1 MASTSFSAK
10 SPPTKPRNADRRTR
24 EYLMPAEVEALVS
37 AARGIGRYGHRDA
50 TLILMMYRHALRVS
64 EVSQLRWE
72 LIDLKMALLHVRR
85 LKSGVPSVHPLHG
98 PERRALRRLKTQY
111 PGMAYVFISQ
121 RGSPL
126 TARAIRHIVLR
137 AGEAAQLPLLVHPH
151 MLRHACGFYLANRG
165 VDTRAIQHYLGH
177 RNLQHTVR
185 YTELTPQRFSEF
197 WED

>member
-1 MASTSFSAK
+1 MTSASFSAK
-10 SPPTKPRNADRRTR
+10 SPPAKPRNADRRTR
-24 EYLMPAEVEALVS
+24 EYLMPAEVAALVS
-37 AARGIGRYGHRDA
+37 AARRIGRYGHRDA

-85 LKSGVPSVHPLHG
+85 LKSGVPSVHPLHS
-98 PERRALRRLKTQY
+98 PELRALRRLKTQY

-137 AGEAAQLPLLVHPH
+137 AGEAAQLPLPVHPH

-177 RNLQHTVR
+177 RNIQHTVH